1 VPENNWKTCNHYT
14 DKIVEPL
21 ATLPTMPITSSFI
34 SISGALKRLQSPDFA
49 LFDAASRR
57 VAWDSIMSS
66 GNKKQLRDANEARD
80 LYSFTST
87 PAIGEVISE

>member
-1 VPENNWKTCNHYT
+1 MVEHYA
-14 DKIVEPL
+14 ILV
-21 ATLPTMPITSSFI
+21 TMPISIPFI
-34 SISGALKRLQSPDFA
+34 SLSGALRRLQSPDFV

-80 LYSFTST
+80 RFSFTST
-87 PAIGEVISE
+87 PALGEVIPD